1 MIFSFFEKRSKFA
14 SASNHSI
21 FSFSGVGSSGMTGVG
36 GFGSGSSDS
45 TVFVEQLLN
54 DRRKKNNKMLG
65 MYFILYC
72 FYFPTSG

>member
-1 MIFSFFEKRSKFA
+1 
-14 SASNHSI
+14 
-21 FSFSGVGSSGMTGVG
+21 MTGVG

-65 MYFILYC
+65 MYFGISII
-72 FYFPTSG
+72 SGIIGGIIGVNI

>member
-1 MIFSFFEKRSKFA
+1 
-14 SASNHSI
+14 
-21 FSFSGVGSSGMTGVG
+21 VGSSGMTGVG